1 MLGPTTHQGISES
14 LLHRHA
20 ELYSALLFNVGSCF
34 FNINKW
40 KEAVNTYN
48 EALIVNPNYVKA
60 YYKRAMAQLELKD
73 YENAMVD
80 IKKAYGLDSN
90 NSDILDGYEKIR
102 VKYNE

>member
-1 MLGPTTHQGISES
+1 M
-14 LLHRHA
+14 
-20 ELYSALLFNVGSCF
+20 
-34 FNINKW
+34 NKW
-40 KEAVNTYN
+40 KEAVTHYN

-60 YYKRAMAQLELKD
+60 YYKRAMAQFELKD

-80 IKKAYGLDSN
+80 IKKAYGLDPN